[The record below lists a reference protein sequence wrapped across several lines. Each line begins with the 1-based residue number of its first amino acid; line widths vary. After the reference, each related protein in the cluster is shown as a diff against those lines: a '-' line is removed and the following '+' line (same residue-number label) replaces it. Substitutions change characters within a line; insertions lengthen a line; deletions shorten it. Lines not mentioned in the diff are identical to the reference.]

1 MNASLKF
8 IVILIFSLI
17 TSLSYADKKISLL
30 KKTIHEIKN
39 ISENLDNDHI
49 LEKKIEELNKELS
62 RLKKGI
68 NESIEELEEFIE
80 EENA

>member
-1 MNASLKF
+1 MK
-8 IVILIFSLI
+8 I
-17 TSLSYADKKISLL
+17 DEKISLL

-68 NESIEELEEFIE
+68 NESIVELEEFIE